1 MSLYHEFSSDDL
13 SASSKFNRATKA
25 QNGHAAHSAPSER
38 LIPTIRRPAPPGTA
52 ENPETV
58 DAAGAEN
65 GAFEEDVAPQIREVE
80 KVSGEPA
87 SQTEKESSLD
97 ALDDPIRAYLKQLYR
112 FPLLTREQEVEVC
125 KRIEE
130 SEKLLERTMHGFGFA
145 AKEYIA
151 IAEKLLA
158 EPPTERF
165 ERVTVESKHA
175 QRPRHLATLH
185 RIVKSTHALD
195 DKADQLF
202 GVSRRASSPMEAE
215 PFLIELRAVEK
226 QLAAGFAKFGFR
238 QKVVEEM
245 ALVAENIH
253 DKLRMCIAAK
263 NEAQIEALETLLR
276 TSIPDFLSRHEEMR
290 DALARISA
298 GRTEL
303 VESNLRLVI
312 SIARRYANRG
322 HTFLDLVQEGNLGL
336 MAAVEKF
343 DYRRGFK
350 FCTYGTWW
358 IRQAIE
364 RCIANQSR
372 TIRIPVHMV
381 ELLGRLARMQRSLTQ
396 DFGREPTDEE
406 LADEM
411 QLPLKRMQALLK
423 IARQP
428 ISLQTALGDEDD
440 HSLAELVPDESCKN
454 AYDEADAGTL
464 KIKLGEVLSS
474 LKPRERLVLEMRFG
488 LGDDRPRTLEEVG
501 RQFETTRE
509 RIRQI
514 EAKALKKLRHPTR
527 RHQLEG
533 FATS

>member
-1 MSLYHEFSSDDL
+1 MSLFHEFTPNDL
-13 SASSKFNRATKA
+13 SSSFTARRTGARNGSAA
-25 QNGHAAHSAPSER
+25 Q
-38 LIPTIRRPAPPGTA
+38 PAPPGRLIPPVSKPGPPGTGENA
-52 ENPETV
+52 ETI
-58 DAAGAEN
+58 DAASAKNGPPDEIRRETRETEAEEI
-65 GAFEEDVAPQIREVE
+65 GTQV
-80 KVSGEPA
+80 
-87 SQTEKESSLD
+87 EKESSLD

-112 FPLLTREQEVEVC
+112 FPLLNRAQEVEVC
-125 KRIEE
+125 KRIEAA
-130 SEKLLERTMHGFGFA
+130 EKLLERTMHGFGFA

-158 EPPTERF
+158 DPPTERY

-175 QRPRHLATLH
+175 QRDRHLAALRRVVERT
-185 RIVKSTHALD
+185 RALD
-195 DKADQLF
+195 QQANELFAASCNAASPVKAGQILA
-202 GVSRRASSPMEAE
+202 G
-215 PFLIELRAVEK
+215 LRGLEK
-226 QLAAGFAKFGFR
+226 QLAGGFAKFGFR

-245 ALVAENIH
+245 AMVAENIH
-253 DKLRMCIAAK
+253 DKLRVCISTG
-263 NEAQIEALETLLR
+263 NEAQVEAVETLVR
-276 TSIPDFLSRHEEMR
+276 MSGAEFLSRHEEMR
-290 DALARISA
+290 TALAQISA

-303 VESNLRLVI
+303 VEANLRLVI

-322 HTFLDLVQEGNLGL
+322 QTFLDLVQEGNLGL

-381 ELLGRLARMQRSLTQ
+381 ELLGRLARMQRALTQ

-411 QLPLKRMQALLK
+411 QLPLQRMQALLK

-428 ISLQTALGDEDD
+428 ISLQTLLGDEDD
-440 HSLAELVPDESCKN
+440 HTLAELIPDESCRS

-464 KIKLGEVLSS
+464 KIKLSEVLSS

-488 LGDDRPRTLEEVG
+488 LADDRPRTLEEVG

-527 RHQLEG
+527 RHHLEG
-533 FATS
+533 FTQQ